1 MVVLRFA
8 WQKGAGEP
16 SGKLEMLD
24 GVDGLEQKIGV
35 VISRVVARVKAGRWW
50 RMARRLIYKRIDD
63 DDNGGG
69 GVDNKLLSLMGRG

>member
-24 GVDGLEQKIGV
+24 GVDGLD
-35 VISRVVARVKAGRWW
+35 W
-50 RMARRLIYKRIDD
+50 
-63 DDNGGG
+63 
-69 GVDNKLLSLMGRG
+69 